1 MADFRIAGQTVQ
13 VLKVNCEAIH
23 SQTGQFATKWN
34 GFPLYV
40 TTLLLYL
47 KQPNATDIY
56 IYKSKRHICEVVQLE
71 NSKPS

>member
-1 MADFRIAGQTVQ
+1 VVHFVADFRIACQTVQ

-47 KQPNATDIY
+47 KQPNSTDI
-56 IYKSKRHICEVVQLE
+56 HLQVQETHLRGD
-71 NSKPS
+71 PT

>member
-1 MADFRIAGQTVQ
+1 MVHFVADFRIAGQTVQ

-47 KQPNATDIY
+47 KQPNSTDI
-56 IYKSKRHICEVVQLE
+56 HLQVQETHLQGD
-71 NSKPS
+71 PT